1 MLSAGTTGDHAERMN
16 EDKMAD
22 QDDVKDDQKVDIGG
36 CAGAHKAWLEGKAGT
51 FHMAARPVPKI
62 EPPPP
67 IPAKPSPPSGE
78 IYGVCGKKEIG
89 DRRGKSFPLMRRWDD
104 GKLRPW
110 DVFIV
115 RKGKEYFAYENS
127 CPHTGQRLDWEKN
140 NFYEPNYMKVLM
152 CGKHGAQFDVETGVC
167 IKGPCEGQRLTS
179 ILCFVDEEGDVC
191 LTGINIDLDAD
202 VEPSKALDPNA
213 DEVLENNGFKLQ
225 STKREFFK

>member
-1 MLSAGTTGDHAERMN
+1 MRNSAKE
-16 EDKMAD
+16 
-22 QDDVKDDQKVDIGG
+22 
-36 CAGAHKAWLEGKAGT
+36 
-51 FHMAARPVPKI
+51 
-62 EPPPP
+62 
-67 IPAKPSPPSGE
+67 IPAPLPPTNE
-78 IYGVCGKKEIG
+78 LYVICGKKDIG

-110 DVFIV
+110 DIFIA
-115 RKGKEYFAYENS
+115 RFGKQYFAYENA

-179 ILCFVDEEGDVC
+179 ILCIVDDEGDVC
-191 LTGINIDLDAD
+191 LHGINIDLDAE
-202 VEPSKALDPNA
+202 VEPVKEVDPNA

-225 STKREFFK
+225 STKREFL

>member
-1 MLSAGTTGDHAERMN
+1 MPSGTTGDHAEGMH

-22 QDDVKDDQKVDIGG
+22 QDDTKQGESSDVGG
-36 CAGAHKAWLEGKAGT
+36 CAGAHKAWLEGKSGT
-51 FHMAARPVPKI
+51 FHMAAKPVPKI
-62 EPPPP
+62 EAPPPLA
-67 IPAKPSPPSGE
+67 AKPLPPTNE
-78 IYGVCGKKEIG
+78 LYVICGRKEIG

-152 CGKHGAQFDVETGVC
+152 CGKHGAEFDVETGVC
-167 IKGPCEGQRLTS
+167 TKGPCQGQRLTS
-179 ILCFVDEEGDVC
+179 ILCLVDEDDVC
-191 LTGINIDLDAD
+191 LTGINIDLDAE
-202 VEPSKALDPNA
+202 VEPVKVTEG

-225 STKREFFK
+225 QTKREFL

>member
-1 MLSAGTTGDHAERMN
+1 MTDES
-16 EDKMAD
+16 
-22 QDDVKDDQKVDIGG
+22 DQKDQAVEKKAEEKFPVGG
-36 CAGAHKAWLEGKAGT
+36 CAGAHAEFRKGNFGT
-51 FHMAARPVPKI
+51 FVMRAQPVPKI

-67 IPAKPSPPSGE
+67 IAAKPLPPNDE
-78 IYGVCGKKEIG
+78 IYAVCTKKEIG

-110 DVFIV
+110 DIFIA
-115 RKGKEYFAYENS
+115 RFGKQYFAYENA
-127 CPHTGQRLDWEKN
+127 CPHSGQRLDWEKN

-167 IKGPCEGQRLTS
+167 ISGPCEGERLTS
-179 ILCFVDEEGDVC
+179 ILCFVDDDGDVC

-202 VEPSKALDPNA
+202 VEPVKVVDPDS